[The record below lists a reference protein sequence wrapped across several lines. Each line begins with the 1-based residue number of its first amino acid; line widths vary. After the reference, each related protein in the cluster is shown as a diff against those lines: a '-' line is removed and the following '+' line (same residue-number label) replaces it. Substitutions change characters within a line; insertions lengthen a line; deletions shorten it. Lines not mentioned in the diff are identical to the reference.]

1 MNLKAVPKALLVTL
15 LASSLPIS
23 SVAYAAPNAN
33 ESSLVQQQWEGN
45 WPTQNEAENSSKSC
59 ITKEPLVR
67 TTKCSLL

>member
-15 LASSLPIS
+15 LASSLPLS

-45 WPTQNEAENSSKSC
+45 WPTQNEAEK
-59 ITKEPLVR
+59 
-67 TTKCSLL
+67 

>member
-15 LASSLPIS
+15 LASSLPLS

-45 WPTQNEAENSSKSC
+45 WPTQNEAEK
-59 ITKEPLVR
+59 LVQE
-67 TTKCSLL
+67 LYY